1 MKQGGRESVVQKR
14 IGCIH
19 PLGMSVNPQWN
30 PTKPNFPTPDD
41 FSQKDAWIVPKDMD
55 VKHVQLV
62 QYKFKLD
69 PYFVLSKKAQG
80 TVDKSKSAGAGT
92 PGPGKQ

>member
-1 MKQGGRESVVQKR
+1 
-14 IGCIH
+14 
-19 PLGMSVNPQWN
+19 MSVNPQWN

-62 QYKFKLD
+62 QYKSSLILTL
-69 PYFVLSKKAQG
+69 Y
-80 TVDKSKSAGAGT
+80 
-92 PGPGKQ
+92 